1 MDEVKLPFQAHS
13 RVRLR
18 GNVDPGIYGE
28 YAVAG
33 NEGTVEGI
41 DEDRFGLPQVLI
53 KWDKN
58 HWAYNGVPDCWTFPE
73 HFELVEDSMDN
84 KDKAKLAQD
93 AAMMFANTI
102 SSLFTES
109 SKTQKGD
116 NIGSK
121 AQTLIRNLTEAAS
134 PFQAQQAQMEIDPYD
149 EAAQAASEKLATS
162 EGFIIV
168 GVERNANGS
177 LEAPYAFGIS
187 KTDQAEL
194 AVEAHLTGVA
204 ARAHQE
210 LVLRALH
217 NLDVS

>member
-1 MDEVKLPFQAHS
+1 MGRMDEVKLPFQAHS

-18 GNVDPGIYGE
+18 SNVDPAIYGE
-28 YAVAG
+28 YAVSG
-33 NEGTVEGI
+33 NEGTIEGV
-41 DEDRFGLPQVLI
+41 DEDHFGLPQVLV

-73 HFELVEDSMDN
+73 HFELVEDFMDN
-84 KDKAKLAQD
+84 SDKSKVAKQ
-93 AAMMFANTI
+93 AAIEFANTI
-102 SSLFTES
+102 ASMFDEQPS
-109 SKTQKGD
+109 KGD
-116 NIGSK
+116 NIGGQ

-134 PFQAQQAQMEIDPYD
+134 PFQQPQQEVDPYD

-168 GVERNANGS
+168 GVERNANGG

-187 KTDQAEL
+187 KTTQAEL

-210 LVLRALH
+210 LVLRTLH
-217 NLDVS
+217 NLNES